1 MMQKH
6 SETAATAVTGLDSNM
21 TCKNSRRV
29 FIRQLNNNLSRS
41 LDESMTC
48 MCLLQLM

>member
-6 SETAATAVTGLDSNM
+6 SETAATAVTGLDTNM

-29 FIRQLNNNLSRS
+29 FIRQLNNNNLSRS

-48 MCLLQLM
+48 VCVCYN